1 MSTFRTSLRIVAAH
15 RVYVL
20 VYLVLMSVGGLF
32 TGLGAGTET
41 EAGITQPTADV
52 AVIDRDD
59 SVVSRALAD
68 YVGSVG
74 EPQPLQD
81 SPQAIQDAT
90 AKDRIQYILII
101 PAGFGQDLQDAARA
115 GTKPP
120 RLQTVISYRSYAG
133 SLMNVRTGSY
143 LNQVYDYLS
152 AVDTDS
158 TGTQTAGA
166 AAGDCAERAVSLAN
180 QSMQGSAT
188 ARLITQDSL
197 PLPETLKVYLL
208 FSLFPLMAS
217 SVVAIAVLMD
227 SLNRRTVHDRVS
239 AAPVTGRSRGLGLLG
254 ACLVIGVVGWAW
266 FFCLGTV
273 VFAGDR
279 IGDSAPRLGVIGLAL
294 AAYTLSGVAVGF
306 LAGQLRLG
314 ENAAN
319 AVAVIGGMAL
329 SALAGAWAPLEMLPD
344 AVVAVSRLT
353 PGYWA
358 TQAVSGAF
366 SADTASAQELMP
378 LIGDCGLCA
387 LFAVAIAAVG
397 LAVGRSRARESL

>member
-20 VYLVLMSVGGLF
+20 IYLVLMSVGGLF

-81 SPQAIQDAT
+81 SPQAIQEAT

-158 TGTQTAGA
+158 TGTQTAD

-188 ARLITQDSL
+188 ARLITQESL

-217 SVVAIAVLMD
+217 SVVTIAMLMA
-227 SLNRRTVHDRVS
+227 SLNRRAVYSRVS

-266 FFCLGTV
+266 FFCLGTA

-306 LAGQLRLG
+306 LVGQLRLG
-314 ENAAN
+314 ENTAN
-319 AVAVIGGMAL
+319 AAAVIGGMAL
-329 SALAGAWAPLEMLPD
+329 SALAGAWAPLDMLPD

-378 LIGDCGLCA
+378 LIGDCGVCA